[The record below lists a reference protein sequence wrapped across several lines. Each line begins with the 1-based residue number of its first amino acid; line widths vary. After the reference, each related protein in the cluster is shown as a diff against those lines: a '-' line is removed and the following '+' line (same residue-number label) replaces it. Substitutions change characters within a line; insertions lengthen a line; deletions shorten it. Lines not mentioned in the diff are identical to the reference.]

1 MKENGIK
8 KKKKQS
14 RCDDV
19 GGMLALLHCDSQRER
34 VVILPDTKGHR
45 ALPQPRHP

>member
-1 MKENGIK
+1 MKENGI

-19 GGMLALLHCDSQRER
+19 GGMLALQRER